1 MSQRETFTTK
11 ANVYTSRPEWPAA
24 AFAVMLEKAGCNP
37 LDEQAMKKLVAV
49 DIGAGTGKTTFPLAD
64 LGCTVIAVEPNR
76 EMRDKLIGLKE
87 KHGYDNVIVTEGD
100 ALDPKIPPEY
110 HGRVNLFYAGN
121 AAHRWG
127 SFMKDGV
134 PGGEAKAA
142 ATWKED
148 AAPGAHAAIM
158 FLRVR
163 EVDEHVRELRNILVE
178 HFDSVRGADTEF
190 GVTNLFTVDA
200 FTDYFN
206 ARAGKAEIAETYG
219 NFDFK
224 FRDFEHF
231 KDWLLS
237 FSYMPD
243 DAFTDA
249 AAAYE
254 LRRFY
259 DASVD
264 RNEGIA
270 VVSQSIRIYTGPLRT
285 MP

>member
-1 MSQRETFTTK
+1 MKQHDTFTTK
-11 ANVYTSRPEWPAA
+11 ANVYTSRPEWPTA
-24 AFAVMLEKAGCNP
+24 AFTVMLEKAGFNP

-76 EMRDKLIGLKE
+76 EMRDKLIGLRE
-87 KHGYDNVIVTEGD
+87 KGGYDNVIVTEGD
-100 ALDPKIPPEY
+100 ALNLKIPPEY

-127 SFMKDGV
+127 SFMKDGI

-148 AAPGAHAAIM
+148 AAPDASAAIM

-163 EVDEHVRELRNILVE
+163 EADDHVRELREILVR

-190 GVTNLFTVDA
+190 GVTKLFAADA
-200 FTDYFN
+200 FKDYFN
-206 ARAGKAEIAETYG
+206 VQAGSRDVTDTYG

-224 FRDFEHF
+224 FRDFDHF

-243 DAFTDA
+243 NAFTDA
-249 AAAYE
+249 TAADE

-264 RNEGIA
+264 RNNGIA
-270 VVSQSIRIYTGPLRT
+270 VVRQSIRIYSGPLQT
-285 MP
+285 AP